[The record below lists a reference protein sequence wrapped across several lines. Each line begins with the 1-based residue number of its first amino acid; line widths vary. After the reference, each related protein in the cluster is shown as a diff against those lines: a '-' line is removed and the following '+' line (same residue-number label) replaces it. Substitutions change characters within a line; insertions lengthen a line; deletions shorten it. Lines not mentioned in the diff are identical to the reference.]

1 MPPRDLGGIFS
12 ILLESLSSCLQSYMA
27 TTIGTTITING
38 DVTCDEP
45 LRIDGRVTGNILL
58 REAELTVGKAAQ
70 VDADVRS
77 ARVLVLGTVN
87 GNVAA
92 TDRIELGESANVTGS
107 LSADRVVLIEGA
119 RFNGRIDM
127 DRRTI
132 AAKVAQYKA
141 EHPAQP

>member
-1 MPPRDLGGIFS
+1 MPPRDLDGIFS

-141 EHPAQP
+141 EHSAQP

>member
-12 ILLESLSSCLQSYMA
+12 ILLESPSSCLQSYMA

-141 EHPAQP
+141 EHQAQP